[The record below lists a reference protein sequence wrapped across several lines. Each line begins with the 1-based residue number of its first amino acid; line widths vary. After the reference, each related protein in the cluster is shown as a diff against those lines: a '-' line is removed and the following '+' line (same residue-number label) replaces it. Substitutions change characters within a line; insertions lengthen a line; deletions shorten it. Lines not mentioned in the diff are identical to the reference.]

1 MENTHDNNL
10 TDNNASEVEQKNTEI
25 KTSTLPTPEQG
36 VQHDDEGNIIK
47 TAADAIPPQ
56 AWKNQKKAY
65 DDAFEKNK
73 NQKLDDDF

>member
-47 TAADAIPPQ
+47 TAANAIPPQ
-56 AWKNQKKAY
+56 AWKIQKKAY

-73 NQKLDDDF
+73 NQQLDDDF

>member
-1 MENTHDNNL
+1 MENTHDYNL
-10 TDNNASEVEQKNTEI
+10 TDNNASKEKKKNTEI

-47 TAADAIPPQ
+47 TAANAIPPQ

-73 NQKLDDDF
+73 NQQLDDDF

>member
-36 VQHDDEGNIIK
+36 VQQDDEGNIIK
-47 TAADAIPPQ
+47 TAANAIPP
-56 AWKNQKKAY
+56 K
-65 DDAFEKNK
+65 E
-73 NQKLDDDF
+73 

>member
-1 MENTHDNNL
+1 MLLQL
-10 TDNNASEVEQKNTEI
+10 TKKNTEI
-25 KTSTLPTPEQG
+25 KTSRLPTPEQR

-47 TAADAIPPQ
+47 TAANAIPPQ

-73 NQKLDDDF
+73 NQQLDDDF

>member
-10 TDNNASEVEQKNTEI
+10 TDNTASEVEQKNTEI

-47 TAADAIPPQ
+47 TAANAIPPQ

-73 NQKLDDDF
+73 NQQLDDDF

>member
-25 KTSTLPTPEQG
+25 KTSTLPTLEQG

-47 TAADAIPPQ
+47 TAANAIPPQ

-73 NQKLDDDF
+73 NQQLDDDF

>member
-47 TAADAIPPQ
+47 TAANAIPPK

>member
-47 TAADAIPPQ
+47 TAANAFPPK

-73 NQKLDDDF
+73 NQQLDDDF

>member
-10 TDNNASEVEQKNTEI
+10 TDNNASEVEQKNTET

-47 TAADAIPPQ
+47 TAANAIPPQ

-73 NQKLDDDF
+73 NQQLDDDF

>member
-25 KTSTLPTPEQG
+25 ITSTLPTPEQG

-47 TAADAIPPQ
+47 TAANAIPPK

-73 NQKLDDDF
+73 NQQLDDDF